1 MLGCGLSLGLRSG
14 FGYRLFRHR
23 YRQLQLFRT
32 FFRNRFAA
40 RGLIAVFVLIG
51 STLGFTGV
59 HDCLILS
66 YYYSY

>member
-1 MLGCGLSLGLRSG
+1 MLGCIFRLGLRSG

-32 FFRNRFAA
+32 FFCSRFATC
-40 RGLIAVFVLIG
+40 GLVAVFVLIG
-51 STLGFTGV
+51 FAFGFTGV

-66 YYYSY
+66 YLYSY